1 MGGGAWLGDMH
12 HRLETLLFVCWCF
25 LLCHFADFF
34 CQRCR
39 CVCVCVVVMS
49 VPVYVC
55 ICVLCVS
62 KSFRR
67 MSK

>member
-34 CQRCR
+34 ARDGGV
-39 CVCVCVVVMS
+39 CVCVCGCDECTS
-49 VPVYVC
+49 LRVY
-55 ICVLCVS
+55 LCSLRVKEFS
-62 KSFRR
+62 
-67 MSK
+67 